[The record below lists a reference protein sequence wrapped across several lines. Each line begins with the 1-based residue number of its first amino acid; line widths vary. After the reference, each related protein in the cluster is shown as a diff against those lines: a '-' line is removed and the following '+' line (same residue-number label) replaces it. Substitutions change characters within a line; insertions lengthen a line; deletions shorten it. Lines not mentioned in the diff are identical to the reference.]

1 VPAPR
6 AAHYKHLAAATS
18 SSSSRAQQLSTAL
31 HMSSYARDDDYSTVP
46 DRKAGC
52 AVTWKRLGRVD
63 VVLPQGVDYPLG
75 VVHFIGGQA
84 VGALPRSTYGPFL
97 EGMAKAGFV
106 VLATPIRVNDFNHQV
121 QCVAA

>member
-1 VPAPR
+1 
-6 AAHYKHLAAATS
+6 
-18 SSSSRAQQLSTAL
+18 
-31 HMSSYARDDDYSTVP
+31 MSSYASGDDYSIVP
-46 DRKAGC
+46 DRQAGC

-121 QCVAA
+121 KCLAAYFLLACGGGTR